1 MSRSSYRG
9 RIADSELLERLE
21 SASIV
26 VVEGAKA
33 CGKTSTARQAAA
45 SEVLLDVD
53 ETARQAVAVN
63 PALVLAGES
72 PRLID
77 EWQTE
82 PALWNHMR
90 RSADDAARPGR
101 FILTGSAAPTDDLT
115 RHTGA
120 GRISRLRLRS
130 MTLAELDVSSGE
142 ISLRELLRGQFPKD
156 GATSS
161 WPLEDLVT
169 QLCRG
174 GWPGDMHRSDRAC
187 LRARIDYLDELRRV
201 DISRADGVRR
211 DPEGVGRLLRS
222 LARNVATQA
231 SASTLAKDVGGD
243 SEPLHEATVRSHLD
257 ALSRLMVYEEQ
268 TAWAPHL
275 RSRSALRQAPKRH
288 FGDPSLAVAALGATP
303 ARLLADLPL
312 LGMLFESL
320 VFHELVVYAGA
331 SDATVHHYRDNTGL
345 EVDAVVQTRQ
355 GDWCAFEAKLG
366 IGQVDAAA
374 AALLKFKARVDE
386 ARTGPLR
393 LLGVVVPAGY
403 GFLREDGVAVI
414 PLSALG
420 P

>member
-1 MSRSSYRG
+1 MSRSGYLG
-9 RIADSELLERLE
+9 RIADSELLHRLE

-53 ETARQAVAVN
+53 DVAREAVTVN
-63 PALVLAGES
+63 PALVLRGET

-82 PALWNHMR
+82 PALWNHLR
-90 RSADDAARPGR
+90 RSADDAAEPGR
-101 FILTGSAAPTDDLT
+101 FILTGSAVPTDDIT

-130 MTLAELDVSSGE
+130 MTLSELDLSSGE
-142 ISLRELLRGQFPKD
+142 ISLRDLLRGQFPKD
-156 GATSS
+156 GAASS
-161 WPLEDLVT
+161 WPLEDLVA

-174 GWPGDMHRSDRAC
+174 GWPADLRRSDRAC

-231 SASTLAKDVGGD
+231 SAITLAKDAGGD
-243 SEPLHEATVRSHLD
+243 AEPLYKGTVRGHLD
-257 ALSRLMVYEEQ
+257 ALGRLMVYEEQ
-268 TAWAPHL
+268 AAWAPHL
-275 RSRSALRQAPKRH
+275 RSRSALRQAPKHH
-288 FGDPSLAVAALGATP
+288 FMDPSLAVAALGATP
-303 ARLLADLPL
+303 GRLLADLPL
-312 LGMLFESL
+312 LGTLFESL
-320 VFHELVVYAGA
+320 VYHELVVYAGA

-366 IGQVDAAA
+366 FGQVEAAA
-374 AALLKFKARVDE
+374 ATLLKFKARVDE
-386 ARTGPLR
+386 TRTGPLR
-393 LLGVVVPAGY
+393 MLGVIVPTGY
-403 GFLREDGVAVI
+403 GFLREDGVAVV
-414 PLSALG
+414 PLSALA